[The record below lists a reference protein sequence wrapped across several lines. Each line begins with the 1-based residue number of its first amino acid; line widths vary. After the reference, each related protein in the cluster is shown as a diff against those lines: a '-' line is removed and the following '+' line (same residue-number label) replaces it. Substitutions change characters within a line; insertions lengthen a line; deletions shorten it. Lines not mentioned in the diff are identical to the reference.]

1 MPRNTQGPRLPPE
14 ARRGVGQTC
23 VSRALRLCSGLSPVE
38 VRAGRG
44 DSGDSDV
51 VGEGWAEQCLR
62 RTERGL
68 GGGGVD
74 SHLQAVAGGEM
85 GT

>member
-1 MPRNTQGPRLPPE
+1 M
-14 ARRGVGQTC
+14 
-23 VSRALRLCSGLSPVE
+23 E

-51 VGEGWAEQCLR
+51 VWGGWAEQCLR

-85 GT
+85 GSFPFLFLCF

>member
-1 MPRNTQGPRLPPE
+1 M
-14 ARRGVGQTC
+14 
-23 VSRALRLCSGLSPVE
+23 E

-74 SHLQAVAGGEM
+74 SHLQAAAGGEM